1 MTETP
6 ETPTERAER
15 VERMYAKCARRG
27 GGSMADVATL
37 RNDVR
42 AFAAAL
48 KRAETERDDAQ
59 SDYAVVGSNLNAAY
73 RERAHLVAL
82 LAAQYPAEFREDPED
97 DEWSIVY
104 IDLPTGQASWHIHP
118 RDVDLFPH
126 VKFGTAAEWDGHST
140 EEKYRRID
148 ELARQLAKAGGR

>member
-1 MTETP
+1 MNEIHNPDTCTDQTHTP
-6 ETPTERAER
+6 LGQAE
-15 VERMYAKCARRG
+15 AARDG
-27 GGSMADVATL
+27 
-37 RNDVR
+37 
-42 AFAAAL
+42 
-48 KRAETERDDAQ
+48 
-59 SDYAVVGSNLNAAY
+59 AY